1 MHTTISRTDHKINVS
16 AMKYHAARTALVALS
31 PLLDKEDWGLVLQPL
46 KEEHIK
52 AMKDLF
58 EKETEGRKMLSWIW
72 KTPSVTSNNGSKG
85 NEDLHDCRLF
95 FTLSFHGFSCD
106 HTIALH
112 TKWCKA
118 RAHKLHWEEEVEL
131 LDKEQRHILVFLNW
145 QAS

>member
-1 MHTTISRTDHKINVS
+1 
-16 AMKYHAARTALVALS
+16 MKYHAARTALVSLS

-85 NEDLHDCRLF
+85 NEDLHD
-95 FTLSFHGFSCD
+95 S
-106 HTIALH
+106 LH